1 MVYAYVAKTGDRPFY
16 EAHRAQLDLVGRW
29 IVALDTDDD
38 GLPDRTDFPYGYYDS
53 VKNGVQHTYALAK
66 FYAAFGELAAL
77 ERYAGR
83 DGGAWDARADR
94 LRAGFHRSLDQ
105 GGYWRDGLAWPIA
118 WRRPDGSAV
127 DVLETFG
134 VFEALRSGLIGPQD
148 GERYRQLVA
157 TLHARLP
164 ELLDEPGP
172 LRLALGGY
180 DQELIRDDVDPPVPI
195 WMLDASA
202 PWVVGLAAP
211 AYAAAGHPDDA
222 ATLLGSYASMARRT
236 EPPVLEF
243 AAGPLA
249 RYGPGDSR
257 DRGRTWDSA
266 AWFQAVYG
274 GHYGLTLTPEALI
287 VQPRPFTRVQNDG
300 VRNLSYQGATVQLAL
315 DSARQTYRI
324 QASRP
329 IRAIL
334 RPIGGAARIRVDGGA
349 PQAQATLLL
358 EPGREYAVVSERE

>member
-1 MVYAYVAKTGDRPFY
+1 
-16 EAHRAQLDLVGRW
+16 
-29 IVALDTDDD
+29 VALDTDDD

-66 FYAAFGELAAL
+66 FYTAFNELAAL

-83 DGGAWDARADR
+83 DGGAWDARALR
-94 LRAGFHRSLDQ
+94 LRAGFHRPFDQ

-118 WRRPDGSAV
+118 WRRPDGSTV
-127 DVLETFG
+127 EVLETFG
-134 VFEALRSGLIGPQD
+134 VFEALRGGLIGPQD
-148 GERYRQLVA
+148 GERYRELVA
-157 TLHARLP
+157 VLHARLP

-180 DQELIRDDVDPPVPI
+180 DQDLIRDDVDPPVPL

-211 AYAAAGHPDDA
+211 AYAAAGQPGDA
-222 ATLLGSYASMARRT
+222 ALLLRAYAAMARGT
-236 EPPVLEF
+236 DPPVLEF
-243 AAGPLA
+243 AAGPRA

-266 AWFQAVYG
+266 AWFMAVYG
-274 GHYGLTLTPEALI
+274 GHYGLALTPEALL
-287 VQPRPFTRVQNDG
+287 VQPHPFMEVENDG
-300 VRNLSYQGATVQLAL
+300 VRNLSYQGAAVRLTL
-315 DSARQTYRI
+315 DAARRTYRI

-334 RPIGGAARIRVDGGA
+334 RPVSGAAQIRVDGGA
-349 PQAQATLLL
+349 PRAEASLLL
-358 EPGREYAVVSERE
+358 EPGREYVVASESV